1 MSINVDILSLFSK
14 LERKCLML
22 ITITRELNAP
32 KIDSADQFSV
42 AQIVFSAFIAIL
54 AGARS
59 WQEISS
65 FAEIKL
71 PLIQEFMP
79 FNKDIP
85 SPETY
90 YLLARLL
97 PTQEL
102 DKIFV
107 ALAKD
112 IIEKSQEGQLNTK
125 SNETLNSVVAWY
137 SNLKISLGQLKSD
150 TNSHNIIELPQLLDR
165 LDLKKAEVFIDDMG
179 TTATAIAK
187 AVHQKK
193 GHYLLAL
200 TENQEPI
207 INEAQELCEKYEPI
221 SFYKNTHTANGQT
234 NARAVEAFK
243 VNKRVVTTKDE
254 WAGLKQILKVS
265 TTKSY
270 ETKKEVVEDTHYYLV
285 NSSFEAKHYL
295 HLLNEHGSKQNNCHW
310 QLDFTFYDDKVQ
322 QTKQAAATF
331 SRLLKFCMNLVRTV
345 DFGKDNSSS
354 VKIRAF
360 VLSNSDK
367 FLMQLFKSK
376 ANES

>member
-150 TNSHNIIELPQLLDR
+150 NNIIELPQLLDS

-295 HLLNEHGSKQNNCHW
+295 G
-310 QLDFTFYDDKVQ
+310 
-322 QTKQAAATF
+322 
-331 SRLLKFCMNLVRTV
+331 TV
-345 DFGKDNSSS
+345 TN
-354 VKIRAF
+354 
-360 VLSNSDK
+360 
-367 FLMQLFKSK
+367 
-376 ANES
+376 

>member
-14 LERKCLML
+14 LNRKCLML

-107 ALAKD
+107 ALAKN

-137 SNLKISLGQLKSD
+137 SNLKISLGQSKSD

-165 LDLKKAEVFIDDMG
+165 LDLKK
-179 TTATAIAK
+179 
-187 AVHQKK
+187 
-193 GHYLLAL
+193 
-200 TENQEPI
+200 
-207 INEAQELCEKYEPI
+207 
-221 SFYKNTHTANGQT
+221 
-234 NARAVEAFK
+234 
-243 VNKRVVTTKDE
+243 
-254 WAGLKQILKVS
+254 
-265 TTKSY
+265 
-270 ETKKEVVEDTHYYLV
+270 
-285 NSSFEAKHYL
+285 
-295 HLLNEHGSKQNNCHW
+295 
-310 QLDFTFYDDKVQ
+310 
-322 QTKQAAATF
+322 
-331 SRLLKFCMNLVRTV
+331 SR
-345 DFGKDNSSS
+345 S
-354 VKIRAF
+354 IY
-360 VLSNSDK
+360 
-367 FLMQLFKSK
+367 
-376 ANES
+376 